1 MEEKNVFKGSQ
12 MDLEKKLSDDE
23 KKDLKSRDENPLA
36 TQDVKTLL
44 KRFAIPSVIA
54 MLVTATYNVVDQ
66 IFIGQGVGIL
76 GNAATNVAFP
86 VVTITVAIALL
97 LGIGSASNFN
107 LAMGRGDKKVAAKF
121 VGNAIVYMAIFG
133 LSLVVFVLTF
143 LEPLLVLFGT
153 TNQVMP
159 YAKTYLGI
167 TVFGLMFA
175 IFITAGCNLIRA
187 DGSPKRSMLIMMTGA
202 VINMVL
208 DPVFIFVF
216 DWGIAGAAWATV
228 IGQFVSFVLV
238 ISYLRNYKS
247 VVLHKECFV
256 PDISYFLNICRLGMA
271 ACFNQIAL
279 TFVQIV
285 MNLTLK
291 HYGSLSPYGSEIP
304 LASIGIITKINM
316 LIFATSIGI
325 AQGNQPIVGFNYGA
339 KNYARVKQAIRLAI
353 FYATIISTTGF
364 LCFQFFPRQILSIFG
379 GGSEEYFY
387 FASRALRIFLFMTFI
402 NSIQPI
408 VATFFTSIGKATK
421 GLLMSL
427 TRQVIFLIPL
437 LLILPMKFGI
447 DGVMYA
453 GPIADFAAAALAIT
467 FLWNELRHIDHAIEQ
482 QKERQTVPAN

>member
-1 MEEKNVFKGSQ
+1 MEEKNLLKGNG
-12 MDLEKKLSDDE
+12 MDFEKSVSDNTKE
-23 KKDLKSRDENPLA
+23 DLKSRDENPLA
-36 TQDVKTLL
+36 TEKINKLL

-54 MLVTATYNVVDQ
+54 MLVIALYNVVDQ

-86 VVTITVAIALL
+86 IVTVTVAISLL

-107 LAMGRGDKKVAAKF
+107 LAMGRGDKTTAAKY

-133 LSLVVFVLTF
+133 ILIVVVVLTF
-143 LEPLLVLFGT
+143 LEPLLLLFGT
-153 TNQVMP
+153 TEQVMP

-167 TVFGLMFA
+167 TVFGLLFA

-187 DGSPKRSMLIMMTGA
+187 DGSPKQSMLIMMTGA
-202 VINMVL
+202 VTNMVL
-208 DPVFIFVF
+208 DPLFIFVF
-216 DWGIAGAAWATV
+216 GWGIAGAAWATV
-228 IGQFVSFVLV
+228 IGQFISFVLV
-238 ISYLRNYKS
+238 IAYLRNYKS

-256 PDISYFLNICRLGMA
+256 PNFHCFTNICKLGIA
-271 ACFNQIAL
+271 AFFNQIAL
-279 TFVQIV
+279 VFVQIV
-285 MNLTLK
+285 MNNTLRY
-291 HYGSLSPYGSEIP
+291 YGALSSYGAEIP

-339 KNYARVKQAIRLAI
+339 KNYDRVKQAIRLAI
-353 FYATIISTTGF
+353 LYATIISTTGF

-379 GGSEEYFY
+379 SGSEEYFY
-387 FASRALRIFLFMTFI
+387 FATRALRIFLFMTFI

-408 VATFFTSIGKATK
+408 VATFFTSIGKAGK

-437 LLILPMKFGI
+437 ILFLPTKFGI
-447 DGVMYA
+447 DGVVYS
-453 GPIADFAAAALAIT
+453 GPIADAAAAVVAIV
-467 FLWNELRHIDHAIEQ
+467 FLVNEIRHIDHVILQES
-482 QKERQTVPAN
+482 KEKPIPVA